1 MRERDLL
8 AFMRGSFAVAE
19 LVRVWK
25 VLEGEFRF
33 VQNLTISA
41 TGFAVGSL

>member
-1 MRERDLL
+1 MRERDFSLT
-8 AFMRGSFAVAE
+8 GKGPFAVAE

-25 VLEGEFRF
+25 DWEGEFRF

-41 TGFAVGSL
+41 AGFAVGSL